1 MNEVRVAVA
10 DTSDRDVSAFRWR
23 ALSWATAQ
31 QAHEGGFIA
40 FLNNNGIA
48 YPNDPFPNRLFVG
61 AKRVISCSL
70 NTELLGDSS
79 GTGNFVESQ
88 DAFQTLYDAHQEKAS
103 YLVGYLGYELKNQ
116 LEALT
121 SRHPNRLGFPDAY
134 FVEPEWVI
142 DFSQDGVIVT
152 GEGDAQALVA
162 AIDAFPHR
170 LFPYP
175 RPLSPGERGASQD
188 GFHPSPLG
196 RGDGGEGII
205 GEGKT
210 GENPRIQCRVSP
222 DEYAANVRRIQQ
234 YILAG
239 DVYELNY
246 CIEFFLENAHLDPLA
261 AYWALNNRSPMP
273 FSNFLKIGN
282 HYVLGASPERFLRK
296 QGRQLLSQ
304 PIKGTIRR
312 GQTPTEDAYLRTQLL
327 NSEKERAEN
336 LMIVDLVRN
345 DLARSAET
353 GSVRVDELFGI
364 YGFEQVYQMIS
375 TVSAT
380 LRQGLSWV
388 DALRNAFPMGS
399 MTGAPKIRA
408 MELIDELEVSRRGV
422 YSGAIG
428 YVTPDGDFDFNV
440 VIRSLLYD
448 AQSQYASFSVGSAI
462 TYDADPAQEWDECLL
477 KARAIREVLEK
488 EVFSV

>member
-1 MNEVRVAVA
+1 MNEARAGVA
-10 DTSDRDVSAFRWR
+10 DVLAFRWR
-23 ALSWATAQ
+23 ALAWATAQ
-31 QAHEGGFIA
+31 QAHETGFVL
-40 FLNNNGIA
+40 FLNNNGII

-61 AKRVISCSL
+61 AKRVISFADR
-70 NTELLGDSS
+70 E
-79 GTGNFVESQ
+79 
-88 DAFQTLYDAHQEKAS
+88 AFQALHDAHRDNPS
-103 YLVGYLGYELKNQ
+103 YLVGYCGYDLKNQ
-116 LEALT
+116 LEDLT
-121 SRHPNRLGFPDAY
+121 SHHPNRLGFPDAY

-142 DFSQDGVIVT
+142 DFAREEVIV
-152 GEGDAQALVA
+152 Q
-162 AIDAFPHR
+162 
-170 LFPYP
+170 
-175 RPLSPGERGASQD
+175 
-188 GFHPSPLG
+188 
-196 RGDGGEGII
+196 
-205 GEGKT
+205 
-210 GENPRIQCRVSP
+210 GENADQIVSSICDVGLPIAEGSAKPLVQCRVTP
-222 DEYAANVRRIQQ
+222 DEYAANVQRIQQ
-234 YILAG
+234 HILAG

-246 CIEFFLENAHLDPLA
+246 CVEFFAELIHLNPMST
-261 AYWALNNRSPMP
+261 YRALNDRSPMP
-273 FSNFLKIGN
+273 FSSFAKMGDR
-282 HYVLGASPERFLRK
+282 YVMGASPERFLRK
-296 QGRQLLSQ
+296 QGRKILSQ

-312 GQTPTEDAYLRTQLL
+312 GQTPAEDAHLRALLL

-380 LRQGLSWV
+380 LREGLSWA

-408 MELIDELEVSRRGV
+408 MQLIDELEVSRRGV

-448 AQSQYASFSVGSAI
+448 AQSRYASFSVGSAI
-462 TYDADPAQEWDECLL
+462 TYDADPTQEWDECLL
-477 KARAIREVLEK
+477 KARAIREVLAG
-488 EVFSV
+488 